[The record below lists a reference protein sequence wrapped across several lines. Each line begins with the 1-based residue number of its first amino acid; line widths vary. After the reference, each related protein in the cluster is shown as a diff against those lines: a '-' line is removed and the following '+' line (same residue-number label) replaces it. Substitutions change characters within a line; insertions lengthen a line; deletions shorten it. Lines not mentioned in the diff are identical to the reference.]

1 MQTVPELCLT
11 AYPRLGISDTSD
23 SPILDSLVQP
33 GDGHQRSPID
43 SSWKPWSPPLVDF
56 QLLALNSRG
65 YWSCWLLLL
74 LNIPMLATS
83 PLTFPSLP
91 PGRGIHGMPRRNI
104 ITCSSCLF
112 YGKWGF
118 KPVHGIIYAAHACFC
133 SSVFKTYIHHQQQHH
148 HHHDHHHDGDHHH
161 HQMCLQHVYPFKYDQ
176 FNGWYQIISVIT
188 YPTLLKL
195 ERRMLK
201 HAKTC

>member
-1 MQTVPELCLT
+1 M
-11 AYPRLGISDTSD
+11 
-23 SPILDSLVQP
+23 
-33 GDGHQRSPID
+33 
-43 SSWKPWSPPLVDF
+43 DF

-91 PGRGIHGMPRRNI
+91 PDRGIHGMPSRNI

-148 HHHDHHHDGDHHH
+148 HHHDHHHDSDHHHHHH

-188 YPTLLKL
+188 YPTLLNL
-195 ERRMLK
+195 EIRMLK